1 MRTGLNVN
9 IAANLLARGW
19 NALMSFIFVPVYL
32 SFIGA
37 EGYGFISLFAAIA
50 GLFALLDFGLSMTAN
65 REIARHGARAED
77 RSKARAMLRTF
88 EVVYWVIALLIG
100 GAIALMADFVVHS
113 WITLH
118 TIPLDQAKRGV
129 QLMGL
134 LALVRWPTSLYL
146 GALQG
151 MQRQVQSNAITTVS
165 ATLAGGGAVLILWL
179 VAPRVDLFVAW
190 QVLVFAVQISVLRIA
205 AWRGLALNGDRPR
218 ARLAVLRQSAGF
230 SLGVTGITLL
240 SLALT
245 QLDKLV
251 LTKLLSLKD
260 YGYYA
265 VASGIA
271 TLLMTLGSAVET
283 ATFPA
288 LTTAIEQGDADGEE
302 AIYQK
307 ASRMLAV
314 LVVPIALTIALFAP
328 QLLQVYLGDAEAVSR
343 ISPILTLLALGN
355 LCLALVFLPL
365 ALQLAHGWTSLSIYK
380 NIVAVLIYVPL
391 LLYLVPLLGA
401 KGAALCWLLLT
412 LGYFLIEVP
421 VMHRRLLKGTQWRW
435 YLSDLGKPFG
445 IALAVLGLTWLALPD
460 AFSPWQQ
467 FALIALAGFLAQ
479 AGCLLL
485 IPDVLRRLRGISILG
500 RYRQTNSSSKD
511 SEQ

>member
-1 MRTGLNVN
+1 MRTGLKVN

-32 SFIGA
+32 RFIGA

-65 REIARHGARAED
+65 REIARYGARPDE
-77 RSKARAMLRTF
+77 RSQARTMLRTF
-88 EVVYWVIALLIG
+88 EAVYWAVALVI
-100 GAIALMADFVVHS
+100 GASIALMAEFVVHS

-118 TIPLDQAKRGV
+118 TIPSEQALRGV
-129 QLMGL
+129 HLMGL
-134 LALVRWPTSLYL
+134 LAVVRWPTSLYL

-151 MQRQVQSNAITTVS
+151 MQRQVQSNAITS
-165 ATLAGGGAVLILWL
+165 FCATLAGGGAVLILWL
-179 VAPRVDLFVAW
+179 IAPRVDLFVAW
-190 QVLVFAVQISVLRIA
+190 QVLVFAVQIVALRIA
-205 AWRGLALNGDRPR
+205 AWRGLVLPGDQPK
-218 ARLAVLRQSAGF
+218 AKLAVLRSSAGF
-230 SLGVTGITLL
+230 SMGVTGITLL

-271 TLLMTLGSAVET
+271 ALLMTLGSAVET

-288 LTTAIEQGDADGEE
+288 LTAAVERSDSEGE
-302 AIYQK
+302 AATYQK

-314 LVVPIALTIALFAP
+314 LVVPIALTIVLFAP
-328 QLLQVYLGDAEAVSR
+328 QLLQVYLGSAEAVGR
-343 ISPILTLLALGN
+343 VSPLLRLLALGN
-355 LCLALVFLPL
+355 LFLALVFLPL

-391 LLYLVPLLGA
+391 LLYLVPSLGA
-401 KGAALCWLLLT
+401 EGAALCWLLLT

-421 VMHRRLLKGTQWRW
+421 VMHRRLLKGAQWRW
-435 YLSDLGKPFG
+435 YFSDLGKPFA
-445 IALAVLGLTWLALPD
+445 IALAVLGLTWLALP
-460 AFSPWQQ
+460 ASLEPWQQ
-467 FALIALAGFLAQ
+467 FALIALAGVLSQ
-479 AGCLLL
+479 ISCLLL
-485 IPDVLRRLRGISILG
+485 IPDVVDVVK
-500 RYRQTNSSSKD
+500 NSRFFGGTSPD
-511 SEQ
+511 AGET